1 MGIFV
6 SKISR
11 GRTIREM
18 IFGMLGYGSLGCIL
32 FIAVL
37 GNYALHVELS
47 GLAPVLDTLNDRG
60 APAAIVDVLV
70 SLPSGRWLLPYFAV
84 ICLIFMATTY
94 DSAAYTLA
102 SCATRR
108 LPADRHPARWN
119 RVFWALGLGLV
130 PITLLELGGL
140 RSLQT
145 ATVVVSLPLIAVGV
159 IMSVSLVKGLR
170 EAEAAGQPE
179 SPRNESH

>member
-18 IFGMLGYGSLGCIL
+18 IFGMLGYGSLGCVL

-37 GNYALHVELS
+37 GNYALHAQLS
-47 GLAPVLDTLNDRG
+47 DLAPVLDTLNEQG
-60 APAAIVDVLV
+60 APAAIVDVLA

-94 DSAAYTLA
+94 DSASYTLA

-108 LPADRHPARWN
+108 LPTDRHPARWN

-130 PITLLELGGL
+130 PITLLILGGL

-145 ATVVVSLPLIAVGV
+145 AAVSRVSAPDPRRNHHVRVARERPPRGGSRSPP
-159 IMSVSLVKGLR
+159 SV
-170 EAEAAGQPE
+170 AP
-179 SPRNESH
+179 